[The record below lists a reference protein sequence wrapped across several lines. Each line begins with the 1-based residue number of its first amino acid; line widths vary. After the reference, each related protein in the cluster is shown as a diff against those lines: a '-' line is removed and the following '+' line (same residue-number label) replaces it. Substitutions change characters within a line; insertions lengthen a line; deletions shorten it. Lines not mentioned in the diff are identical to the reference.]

1 MINYLEIDEVLAI
14 NFQMIKLFG
23 GKYEVRDFLLL
34 DSALNRPKASF
45 GGVDL
50 YKNIFDKA
58 TAMLHSLIM
67 NHVFADGNKR
77 TAITSCARFLYINGW
92 KLTLNREKTIRF
104 MIDVEAKKYSLKE
117 ISAWLKKHSKK
128 K

>member
-1 MINYLEIDEVLAI
+1 MTNYLEIDEVIGI
-14 NFQMIKLFG
+14 NFQMIKQFG

-34 DSALNRPKASF
+34 DSALNRPRASF

-50 YKNIFDKA
+50 YKTIFDKA

-77 TAITSCARFLYINGW
+77 TAITSCSRFLFLNGW
-92 KLTLNREKTIRF
+92 ELRLERKETIRF
-104 MIDVEAKKYSLKE
+104 MIDVEAKKYSFE
-117 ISAWLKKHSKK
+117 QIVSWLKKHSKK
-128 K
+128 I